1 MGSVLLQKR
10 KGPSAPLACRALCGL
25 CQSDI
30 DYNLTPGHDT
40 EQRDSKHKM
49 ILIPSSSARLGHT
62 LQEGHNAEM
71 YQRYIQWLL
80 PARRCAKVFKVLP
93 LLQPEASLTYVLSVS
108 FLRQRLDRE
117 WCVPS
122 QHEAKQGVIGSPMPR
137 DSSREPAVPKHTNGV
152 IDISAPGQ
160 TRG

>member
-1 MGSVLLQKR
+1 MSPVE
-10 KGPSAPLACRALCGL
+10 GPVGTHGFLGLFCCLCHA
-25 CQSDI
+25 DI
-30 DYNLTPGHDT
+30 DCNLTIGHDT
-40 EQRDSKHKM
+40 EQPDSKHTM

-62 LQEGHNAEM
+62 QQEGHNAEM

-80 PARRCAKVFKVLP
+80 PARRCSKVFKVLP
-93 LLQPEASLTYVLSVS
+93 LLQPEASLTFALSVS

-122 QHEAKQGVIGSPMPR
+122 QHEATQGVIGSPGPR
-137 DSSREPAVPKHTNGV
+137 DSSREPAVPPNTSGV
-152 IDISAPGQ
+152 IDVSAPGQ